1 LNYATEVT
9 FECGPTDTGVAA
21 FTEAALI
28 IRGCDTVEELLTC
41 GMWPLSEKFGFK
53 VETKETLPPAK
64 GCGVDASSY
73 SCYWGRRVGSTFET
87 RIASVACLLM
97 GNYNIAGHNAYKG
110 LLHGS

>member
-53 VETKETLPPAK
+53 VETKETLPPLSKVVVSMPQVTPVIGAEEL
-64 GCGVDASSY
+64 
-73 SCYWGRRVGSTFET
+73 GRLSRRE
-87 RIASVACLLM
+87 
-97 GNYNIAGHNAYKG
+97 
-110 LLHGS
+110 